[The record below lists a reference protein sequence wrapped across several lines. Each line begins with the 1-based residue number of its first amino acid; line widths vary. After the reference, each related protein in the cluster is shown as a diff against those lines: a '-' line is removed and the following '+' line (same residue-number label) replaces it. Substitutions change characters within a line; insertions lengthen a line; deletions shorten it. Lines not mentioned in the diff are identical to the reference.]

1 MSVVDLRTR
10 YTSDWKLFCENISSS
25 ESFLFVDDLRQS
37 DFYDTSLDISV
48 GNKCMYTGHDKVFKI
63 PKEGLKLRA
72 RQSIIIYAKNKIA
85 VPLNMYGVV
94 TGTGSRIFSNCFIST
109 GKIDPGF
116 KGYLK
121 IGLYNGSNRSINIKE
136 GEPLACIFFMSIESD
151 LQNSFFIYDQSIE
164 PQVEVLSF
172 WDKLI
177 RIIFSNKEAFQ
188 ILAAILGIIGG
199 ILSSIVIFF

>member
-10 YTSDWKLFCENISSS
+10 YTSDWDLFCKNISSS
-25 ESFLFVDDLRQS
+25 ESFLFVDNLKKA
-37 DFYDTSLDISV
+37 DFYDVSLDISV
-48 GNKCMYTGHDKVFKI
+48 GNKCMYTNHDKVFKI

-94 TGTGSRIFSNCFIST
+94 TGTGSRIFSNCFVST

-116 KGYLK
+116 KGYLR
-121 IGLYNGSNRSINIKE
+121 IGLYNGSNRSIKIKE

-151 LQNSFFIYDQSIE
+151 LQNSYFIYDQSLE
-164 PQVEVLSF
+164 PQTEVLSF
-172 WDKLI
+172 WDKFL
-177 RIIFSNKEAFQ
+177 RMKPSYKETLQ
-188 ILAAILGIIGG
+188 ILAAIFGVVGG
-199 ILSSIVIFF
+199 VLSLIVAFF